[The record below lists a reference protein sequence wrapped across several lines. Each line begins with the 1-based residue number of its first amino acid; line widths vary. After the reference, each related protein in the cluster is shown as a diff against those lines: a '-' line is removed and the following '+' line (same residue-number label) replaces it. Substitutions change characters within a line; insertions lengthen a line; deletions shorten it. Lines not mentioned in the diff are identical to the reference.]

1 MFVTGPGESAGLH
14 TTTPY
19 TTLISNREVV
29 AMLSSRLL
37 SGIGDQAARAVL
49 ALYVLT
55 DSSGG
60 ALRSALVLAVAYIPA
75 TLGFAFLGSIADRF
89 PRRSV
94 MLVADL
100 SRAALVAV
108 LALVVA
114 ADASLWVLLA
124 VLFAAELFSGPAVA
138 ARYAMLPDVA
148 RDKGEYQAAVGL
160 GSTIDQG
167 VQVIGFLVGGVAL
180 TVLNAESALLFD
192 AVTFVLSFVLVL
204 SLVKGRSSRD
214 EAGTS
219 ARRLVRD
226 FRSGLSTVAK
236 SPALRATTLLA
247 WMAAGVLVAT
257 DAVAL
262 PYANELG
269 ATSVAATALLA
280 ATPAGAAMAAVFIA
294 RLPLALQIRLLF
306 PMTLLSTLPL
316 LATAAEPGL
325 AATWVLWFVSGLFQ
339 GYAVTVMTLV
349 IVLAPEERRGRVSGV
364 VGAGFNIVAIVT
376 IVGLGALAQQASPA
390 AAVVLAGAVGM
401 SGFAVL
407 AVLWPRR
414 DFRQALRVSYGSD
427 TRML

>member
-1 MFVTGPGESAGLH
+1 
-14 TTTPY
+14 
-19 TTLISNREVV
+19 
-29 AMLSSRLL
+29 
-37 SGIGDQAARAVL
+37 
-49 ALYVLT
+49 
-55 DSSGG
+55 
-60 ALRSALVLAVAYIPA
+60 
-75 TLGFAFLGSIADRF
+75 
-89 PRRSV
+89 
-94 MLVADL
+94 
-100 SRAALVAV
+100 
-108 LALVVA
+108 
-114 ADASLWVLLA
+114 
-124 VLFAAELFSGPAVA
+124 
-138 ARYAMLPDVA
+138 
-148 RDKGEYQAAVGL
+148 
-160 GSTIDQG
+160 
-167 VQVIGFLVGGVAL
+167 
-180 TVLNAESALLFD
+180 
-192 AVTFVLSFVLVL
+192 
-204 SLVKGRSSRD
+204 
-214 EAGTS
+214 
-219 ARRLVRD
+219 RRLVRD

-262 PYANELG
+262 PYANGLG